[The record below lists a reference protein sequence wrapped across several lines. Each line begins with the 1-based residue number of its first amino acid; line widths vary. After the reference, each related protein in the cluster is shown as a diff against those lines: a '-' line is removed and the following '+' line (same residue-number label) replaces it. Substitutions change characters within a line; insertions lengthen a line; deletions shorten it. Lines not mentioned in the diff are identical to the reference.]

1 MNGNSAEICCC
12 VCQLAFI
19 LCIQYIFLPLKK
31 LGVLVFIELILIE
44 WLRFVMQWEMVI
56 CIGVLIAE
64 ERTVVM

>member
-1 MNGNSAEICCC
+1 M
-12 VCQLAFI
+12 
-19 LCIQYIFLPLKK
+19 FLLLKK
-31 LGVLVFIELILIE
+31 LGVHVFIELILIE